1 MSFQYHP
8 LDSNNIRLLKP
19 LLKTSNGLSFEVVH
33 VPLSSTPSYAALS
46 YTWGLPG
53 DTDYI
58 FLNGH
63 PFSIRKN
70 LYDALRQLQDSKWVD
85 KYLWVDA
92 ISINQ
97 GTDQDALRERS
108 VQITL
113 MKQIYE
119 QADKVLVWL
128 GKPENENNNLLAF
141 QKIKYFRKVYLN
153 GFKKAHPYRPW
164 CEYSPNFYVP
174 SSTVAVR

>member
-1 MSFQYHP
+1 MGFRYEP
-8 LDSNNIRLLKP
+8 LDSNSIRLLKP
-19 LLKTSNGLSFEVVH
+19 VPKTSNGLSFEVVH
-33 VPLSSTPSYAALS
+33 VSLSSNPHYAALS

-70 LYDALRQLQDSKWVD
+70 LYDALLQLQASKWVD

-97 GTDQDALRERS
+97 GTDHGALYERS
-108 VQITL
+108 IQITL
-113 MKQIYE
+113 MKEVYE
-119 QADKVLVWL
+119 QAEKVLVWL
-128 GKPENENNNLLAF
+128 GKPENEINNQLAF
-141 QKIKYFRKVYLN
+141 QKIKYFKKVWMN
-153 GFKKAHPYRPW
+153 RIKKAIPIRPW
-164 CEYSPNFYVP
+164 CKYSLILEA
-174 SSTVAVR
+174 VAR